1 MIDAVIFDFGRV
13 ITTQKPMDL
22 FLGYEAELGLPPGR
36 LNRVMFGSEAWQ
48 ETLLGQRSLDEYW
61 SEIGPRLGLD
71 SEAETQSF
79 RQRYFGDETVNQ
91 EVLAIIHKLYGRYK
105 LAVLSNAP
113 PRLSEWL
120 ADWQILD
127 LFDVVVCS
135 GDEGLVK
142 PDPAIFE
149 LTLTRLG
156 VSPKETI
163 FVDDT
168 LRHVTAARSLGIHGI
183 HFSTANA
190 LQNELEPLLT
200 LT

>member
-1 MIDAVIFDFGRV
+1 MTKAIIFDFGRV
-13 ITTQKPMDL
+13 ISAQKPMDL
-22 FLGYEAELGLPPGR
+22 FWDYEEELGLPPGR
-36 LNRVMFGSEAWQ
+36 LNRIMFGSEAWQ
-48 ETLLGQRSLDEYW
+48 ETLLGRKTLDEYW
-61 SEIGPRLGLD
+61 LEIGPRLGLHSQD
-71 SEAETQSF
+71 EIQSF
-79 RQRYFGDETVNQ
+79 RQRYFGDETINQ
-91 EVLAIIHKLYGRYK
+91 DVLALIRRLHGRYK

-156 VSPKETI
+156 VAPNEAI

-168 LRHVTAARSLGIHGI
+168 LGHVAAARSLGIRGI
-183 HFSTANA
+183 HFSTASA
-190 LQNELEPLLT
+190 LAGELEQLLA

>member
-1 MIDAVIFDFGRV
+1 
-13 ITTQKPMDL
+13 MDL
-22 FLGYEAELGLPPGR
+22 FRGYEENLGLSPGR

-48 ETLLGQRSLDEYW
+48 ETLLGRRTLDEYW
-61 SEIGPRLGLD
+61 LEIGPRLGLQSQD
-71 SEAETQSF
+71 EIQSF
-79 RQRYFGDETVNQ
+79 RQRYFGDETINRD
-91 EVLAIIHKLYGRYK
+91 VLALIRRLHGRYK

-135 GDEGLVK
+135 GDEGVVK
-142 PDPAIFE
+142 PDPTIFE

-156 VSPKETI
+156 VAPNEAV

-168 LRHVTAARSLGIHGI
+168 LGHVNAAQALGIRGI
-183 HFSTANA
+183 HFTTAQA
-190 LQNELEPLLT
+190 LAGELGELLA
-200 LT
+200 LA